1 MSCTAEFFCLF
12 SAIAL
17 TPKRYCFTNP
27 PMLKRLLNII
37 VICLCAVTSFS
48 QADKELN
55 SYVKSLKHFTAAS
68 SHKDHGL
75 NYYLKFLRNGDANDF
90 FFKGFRSEA
99 CENIASIYES
109 QKQYLKAIAYYDS
122 ADTKYSNDFIHC
134 GNGAFALQVQR
145 RFKMSKCYLA
155 LNEPQNAFSILT
167 SSMFDPLAFNLDSSV
182 TNFYIDL
189 LKRLYANEQAK
200 KELSDGIENMK
211 YDYHFE
217 PGPDSTTRLLYVNC
231 KLSVFGEEVEQAGYF
246 VYVKSDDEAKEKLS
260 WNNKE
265 SFTRYIKDQLTVYK
279 KIQEL

>member
-1 MSCTAEFFCLF
+1 
-12 SAIAL
+12 
-17 TPKRYCFTNP
+17 
-27 PMLKRLLNII
+27 MLKRTLNI
-37 VICLCAVTSFS
+37 VTICLCVIASFA
-48 QADKELN
+48 QEDKELK
-55 SYVKSLKHFTAAS
+55 SYVNSLKHFTAAS

-75 NYYLKFLRNGDANDF
+75 KYYLKFLRNGDATDF

-134 GNGAFALQVQR
+134 GNGAFALQIQR
-145 RFKMSKCYLA
+145 KCKTAKCYLA
-155 LNEPQNAFSILT
+155 LSEHQNAFSILT
-167 SSMFDPLAFNLDSSV
+167 PYMFDPLAFNLDSSE

-189 LKRLYANEQAK
+189 MKQLYTNEQAK
-200 KELSDGIENMK
+200 KELSDGIENMA
-211 YDYHFE
+211 YSYHFE

-231 KLSVFGEEVEQAGYF
+231 KLSVFGDEVEQAGYF

-260 WNNKE
+260 WNSKE
-265 SFTRYIKDQLTVYK
+265 SFTRYIKEQLTIYR